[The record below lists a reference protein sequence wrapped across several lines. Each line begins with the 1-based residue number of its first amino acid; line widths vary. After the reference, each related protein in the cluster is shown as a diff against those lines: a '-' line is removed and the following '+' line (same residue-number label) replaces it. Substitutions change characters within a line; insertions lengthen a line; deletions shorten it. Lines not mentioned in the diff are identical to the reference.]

1 MSNLRLHSRT
11 AEGCTLLSNIF
22 IDRYMPRANGEFVK
36 VYLYLLRYLPVPEHA
51 FGLSDI
57 ADAFD
62 CTETDVL
69 RALRYWEKA
78 GLLKLSFGAGN
89 QLEEISFCPPQ
100 EEAASSQAAAVS
112 TASPAREPRED
123 KAVLPTHPQEKAA
136 PPAPLTPDKVKSLRE
151 REEIAQ
157 LLFIAE
163 QYLGKT
169 RSSTEVQRLLYFYD
183 SLGFGADLIEYLIE
197 YCVSH
202 GHRSIR
208 YIEKVALSWHSSGI
222 TTVAMAKEESSAYKK
237 TYFQILKALGVSNR
251 NPVPSEIQ
259 SMDRWLGE
267 YGFDLELVLEACART
282 VKATGKPSFQYT
294 DGILSSWKK
303 KGVRT
308 MTDVQ
313 ALDLEHL
320 QNQERQAA
328 RRAKPQAPN
337 RFNNFTQRDYN
348 YSELEK
354 QLLKQ

>member
-1 MSNLRLHSRT
+1 MSNLRLHSQT
-11 AEGCTLLSNIF
+11 TEGCTLLSNIF
-22 IDRYMPRANGEFVK
+22 IDHYMPRANGEFVK
-36 VYLYLLRYLPVPEHA
+36 VYLYLLRYLPVPERA
-51 FGLSDI
+51 IGLSDI

-78 GLLKLSFGAGN
+78 GLLKLSFNAEN
-89 QLEEISFCPPQ
+89 QLEEISFCTPKKVAPASDAARSVSHDSMQ
-100 EEAASSQAAAVS
+100 E
-112 TASPAREPRED
+112 TALSNQT
-123 KAVLPTHPQEKAA
+123 PTQPT
-136 PPAPLTPDKVKSLRE
+136 PPASPLTPDKIKSLRE

-169 RSSTEVQRLLYFYD
+169 LSSTEVQRLLYFYD

-208 YIEKVALSWHSSGI
+208 YIEKVALSWHSNGI

-237 TYFQILKALGVSNR
+237 TYFQILRALGVTNR

-259 SMDRWLGE
+259 TMDRWLGE

-294 DGILSSWKK
+294 DGILNSWKK

-308 MTDVQ
+308 MAHVQ

-320 QNQERQAA
+320 QNQERQAS
-328 RRAKPQAPN
+328 RRAKPQATN